1 MHPGSF
7 CYRQFTDRPDGVNR
21 SCIHITRLQTY
32 QCGIIQWWYLLRND
46 PSLFISGYP
55 YQVVQA
61 KTSKYQGPEHAYM
74 HFFAHYDANGWC
86 TIYPHRFAVPTFSL
100 VNSMTCCQHAAE

>member
-55 YQVVQA
+55 YQVVHA
-61 KTSKYQGPEHAYM
+61 KTSKYQGLSM
-74 HFFAHYDANGWC
+74 LTC
-86 TIYPHRFAVPTFSL
+86 TSSPT
-100 VNSMTCCQHAAE
+100 MTRMGGAPFIPIDLRSQPFRV